1 VKQKPIKWI
10 GTQRTAFT
18 HRKKQK
24 RIKEVVASTIA
35 NLKKTP
41 AVEPEDD
48 TLMEDLPKLLTAVIV
63 KHAGLVSGLG

>member
-1 VKQKPIKWI
+1 VELNAAKNKIKLMSVVNELYFQGIRPKPIRWI

-35 NLKKTP
+35 NL
-41 AVEPEDD
+41 
-48 TLMEDLPKLLTAVIV
+48 
-63 KHAGLVSGLG
+63 